1 MFTFRS
7 ISLYREFIMTEVRS
21 IMDLTPV
28 QRDILTA
35 LINIHH
41 PEGRAVRGEEI
52 AELIDRNP
60 GTIRNQMQSLKAL
73 SLVEGVP
80 GPQGGYKATGEAYQV
95 LNMDHG
101 GDEAVVPVVRNGVTV
116 EGVSASEIVFNK
128 VMSSQQC
135 DGVIRIIGNIRDFDV
150 GDEIEIGPT
159 PVNKLYLRGKLVG
172 RDDTMNRLILQVKE
186 MISVPKLPVNRIG
199 RRAVRI
205 SPNISI
211 QEASRILVHN
221 GVQEALVDDSSPGLI
236 NFTDIVKAVAE
247 GKANVEVKEITTR
260 GFLTIES
267 DEPIS
272 EAIKMLGETGASQL
286 VITEN
291 GNIWGVV
298 SHNDLIK
305 SLAHA

>member
-1 MFTFRS
+1 
-7 ISLYREFIMTEVRS
+7 
-21 IMDLTPV
+21 MDLTPV

-35 LINIHH
+35 LINIHRR
-41 PEGRAVRGEEI
+41 EGRAVKGEEI

-73 SLVEGVP
+73 RLVEGVP
-80 GPQGGYKATGEAYQV
+80 GPKGGYKATGDAYQV
-95 LNMDHG
+95 LNLDHG
-101 GDEAVVPVVRNGVTV
+101 GEEVVVPVVRNGVTV

-128 VMSSQQC
+128 VMHSQQC

-159 PVNKLYLRGKLVG
+159 PVNKLYLRGKVVG
-172 RDDTMNRLILQVKE
+172 RDDTMSRLILQVKE
-186 MISVPKLPVNRIG
+186 MISVPKIPVKRIA

-205 SPNISI
+205 SPNISL

-236 NFTDIVKAVAE
+236 NLADIVKAVAD
-247 GKANVEVKEITTR
+247 GRANVEVKEIMTR

-267 DEPIS
+267 EEPIY
-272 EAIKMLGETGASQL
+272 EAIKMLGRTGASQL
-286 VITEN
+286 VISEN
-291 GNIWGVV
+291 GNIWGIVN
-298 SHNDLIK
+298 HRDLIK
-305 SLAHA
+305 SLTHA